1 MVDTGPTSLGSTGN
15 VSFGIGELIEIGKR
29 GPRKNAAD
37 LRVDEAS
44 EQALAALGGRIADGT
59 ELLGKLAY
67 LAARRNVVA
76 TNLEDAKKLLIEAM
90 SFSSHDEIER
100 YVMEQMRKRFPSLIT
115 EAGRP
120 SSERPA

>member
-1 MVDTGPTSLGSTGN
+1 VAYLYRPLHLGVLRLIQASVDGARAS
-15 VSFGIGELIEIGKR
+15 GIEVAMCGEMAGD
-29 GPRKNAAD
+29 PAY
-37 LRVDEAS
+37 
-44 EQALAALGGRIADGT
+44 ALVLLALGIDTFSVNPSDIPPVKRVIRSA
-59 ELLGKLAY
+59 
-67 LAARRNVVA
+67 
-76 TNLEDAKKLLIEAM
+76 NLEDAKKLLVEAM